1 MNAGSESIMISSPN
15 GGGQEPPAEVRRGIG
30 SLFAPA
36 INVQGG
42 ISFVLRRRRE

>member
-15 GGGQEPPAEVRRGIG
+15 GG
-30 SLFAPA
+30 S
-36 INVQGG
+36 QGG